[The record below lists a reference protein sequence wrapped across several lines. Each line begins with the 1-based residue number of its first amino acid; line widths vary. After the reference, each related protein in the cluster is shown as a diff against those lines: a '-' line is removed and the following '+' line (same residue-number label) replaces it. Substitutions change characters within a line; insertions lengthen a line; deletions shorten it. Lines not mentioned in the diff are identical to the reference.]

1 MLTDSSY
8 TDNSIIISSRLFC
21 PRRINVP
28 VVHYHNRSSV
38 ARANRP
44 VILFL
49 TDGAWTSSARYLLP
63 ELLFFGGV
71 GFHVL
76 PQGAGISVALCTPGH
91 LTRVRLLDKH
101 GEMRKVRSGKAGIR
115 PAWLRGSPSPDACA
129 GAWLCRWSC

>member
-1 MLTDSSY
+1 M
-8 TDNSIIISSRLFC
+8 
-21 PRRINVP
+21 
-28 VVHYHNRSSV
+28 

-49 TDGAWTSSARYLLP
+49 TDGAWTSSTRYLLP

-101 GEMRKVRSGKAGIR
+101 GEMRNVRSGRLGSDRRGCAAHRLQMRALVLGSVAGVAEGLVAAR
-115 PAWLRGSPSPDACA
+115 VLAQVGLLPGVAPQVDLQVF
-129 GAWLCRWSC
+129 